1 MDTVSREK
9 RSEIM
14 KKVKRE
20 NTRPELILRR
30 ALHAAGLR
38 YRLHRSDLPGTP
50 DIVIVRHR
58 IAIFVHG
65 CYWHRHVG
73 CKKATMP
80 KTKHDWW
87 EKKFNKNVIRDEKK
101 YADLQS
107 LGWNVIVVWQCQIE
121 KSLPSV
127 VNMIIENVAFN

>member
-65 CYWHRHVG
+65 CYWHRHAG
-73 CKKATMP
+73 CKKATTP
-80 KTKHDWW
+80 KSRQEWW
-87 EKKFNKNVIRDEKK
+87 EKKFINNVNRDTKNCNQLNEI
-101 YADLQS
+101 
-107 LGWNVIVVWQCQIE
+107 GWRVVVAWQCQIE
-121 KSLPSV
+121 NSLSSV
-127 VNMIIENVAFN
+127 VSVIVDKCQQ